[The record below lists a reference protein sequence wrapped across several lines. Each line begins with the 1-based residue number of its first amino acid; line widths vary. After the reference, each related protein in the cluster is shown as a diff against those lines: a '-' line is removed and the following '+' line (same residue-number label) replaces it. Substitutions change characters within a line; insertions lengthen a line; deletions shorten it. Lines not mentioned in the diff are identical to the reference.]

1 MKKIT
6 EKIIEF
12 IEKELSDEESRLRI
26 QKKILAP
33 SLTLLKDEIDKSGT
47 DNYLLSL
54 IHHLLWPVI
63 CILIMTLALSFV
75 TIFLQIYTITR

>member
-1 MKKIT
+1 MKRIT
-6 EKIIEF
+6 EKMLEF
-12 IEKELSDEESRLRI
+12 IERELGDEETRLRI

-33 SLTLLKDEIDKSGT
+33 SLSLLKDEIDKSGT

-63 CILIMTLALSFV
+63 CILIMTLSLSFV
-75 TIFLQIYTITR
+75 TIFIQIYTLMR